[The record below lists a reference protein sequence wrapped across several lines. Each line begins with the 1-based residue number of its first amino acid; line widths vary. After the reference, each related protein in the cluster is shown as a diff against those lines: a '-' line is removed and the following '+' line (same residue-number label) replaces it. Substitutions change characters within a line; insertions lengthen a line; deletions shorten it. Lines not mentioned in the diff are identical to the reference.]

1 MDDDVTPT
9 TARPAPAP
17 LRAEPLT
24 VTEPTSHHLPTDQII
39 HHLGRDAMIYPLD
52 DGTSLVLVPN
62 GPES

>member
-1 MDDDVTPT
+1 M
-9 TARPAPAP
+9 
-17 LRAEPLT
+17 
-24 VTEPTSHHLPTDQII
+24 TEPTSHHLPTDQII